1 MAVKQDPS
9 ATNTNKVISARFLVN
24 HNHTATND
32 YALDID
38 VQLPSSGIT
47 AIFGHSGSGK
57 TTLLRCIA
65 GLEQPE
71 QGRFTVNG
79 DIWQDERVFLATD
92 KRPIG
97 YVFQELSLFPHLT
110 AAGNLNYAVKRA
122 PTKTNS
128 TLYQQVLDIMGIESL
143 LERYPAH
150 LSGGERQRVAIARAL
165 LIQPK
170 LLLMDEPLAAL
181 DTARKQEIL
190 PYLERL
196 RSHFELPIFY
206 VSHSLDEVARLA
218 DHIIMLDQGR
228 LVAQGGVKELFS
240 RIDLPV
246 HLNEDAGVVIQGKV
260 IERDT
265 HWHLMRV
272 GFKGGELW
280 LRDGGDI
287 LNKAVRVRVLARDVS
302 LTLTYQEDSSILNRL
317 HAQVV
322 DILADDDKAMSLVRL
337 QVGDEYLI
345 ARVTKRS
352 VANLNLILGNK
363 VWAQIKSVAIVR

>member
-1 MAVKQDPS
+1 
-9 ATNTNKVISARFLVN
+9 
-24 HNHTATND
+24 
-32 YALDID
+32 
-38 VQLPSSGIT
+38 
-47 AIFGHSGSGK
+47 
-57 TTLLRCIA
+57 
-65 GLEQPE
+65 
-71 QGRFTVNG
+71 
-79 DIWQDERVFLATD
+79 
-92 KRPIG
+92 
-97 YVFQELSLFPHLT
+97 
-110 AAGNLNYAVKRA
+110 
-122 PTKTNS
+122 
-128 TLYQQVLDIMGIESL
+128 MGIESL